1 MIKIGVLISG
11 SGTNLQAIIDACRA
25 GDLPAEVAVV
35 ISNKADAYGL
45 ERAQQANIDQFYL
58 EDDQEILNT
67 LKAYDVDVVVL
78 AGYLKLISS
87 DLVKAFEGRM
97 VNIHPSLIPAFAGK
111 GYYGLKVHQ
120 AAIDRG
126 VKVTGATVHLV
137 DEHFDEGRIL
147 IQEPVQILA
156 EDTAETLQARV
167 LNVEHRILITAVANL
182 IQDINKLNDTEI

>member
-58 EDDQEILNT
+58 EDDQEILST

-147 IQEPVQILA
+147 IQEPVQILV

-182 IQDINKLNDTEI
+182 IQDINK